1 MACSVNMAGA
11 SVSQASNMS
20 GEQRCRDR
28 LDLVLTELIAS
39 R

>member
-1 MACSVNMAGA
+1 MACSVNMTGA
-11 SVSQASNMS
+11 SVSRASDVS